1 MFLYYVLFRKGMTLS
16 KNNLIIYKELF
27 KLTSSISW
35 PLISC
40 LFPTNRSC
48 TTKIFLGKDVLKTSS
63 LQHVFAFHNV
73 FKTSSCFLQDI
84 IIRPLLEDILKK
96 HLVNTWNRLW
106 RTSSKHVSKTPL
118 RCVDNFHWK
127 IVTLQT
133 SSRHLGKQE
142 MFAGCSVSIVKLFFL
157 FFYSFSSLGIF
168 IYFGESQR
176 CSKCFE
182 KFSGEI

>member
-1 MFLYYVLFRKGMTLS
+1 MLLYYVLFRKVMTLS
-16 KNNLIIYKELF
+16 KNKLIIYKELF

-63 LQHVFAFHNV
+63 LQQFFAFHNV

-106 RTSSKHVSKTPL
+106 RTSSKHVSKTSL
-118 RCVDNFHWK
+118 RCVGSWK
-127 IVTLQT
+127 IVTLKT

-142 MFAGCSVSIVKLFFL
+142 MFAGCSVSIVKLYFL
-157 FFYSFSSLGIF
+157 FFYSFSSL
-168 IYFGESQR
+168 
-176 CSKCFE
+176 
-182 KFSGEI
+182 

>member
-1 MFLYYVLFRKGMTLS
+1 MLLYYVLFRKVMTLS
-16 KNNLIIYKELF
+16 KNKLIIYKELF

-63 LQHVFAFHNV
+63 LQHFFAFHNV

-106 RTSSKHVSKTPL
+106 RTSSKHVSKTSL
-118 RCVDNFHWK
+118 RCVGSWK
-127 IVTLQT
+127 IVTLKT

-142 MFAGCSVSIVKLFFL
+142 MFAGCSVSIVKLYFL
-157 FFYSFSSLGIF
+157 FFYSFSSL
-168 IYFGESQR
+168 
-176 CSKCFE
+176 
-182 KFSGEI
+182 

>member
-1 MFLYYVLFRKGMTLS
+1 MLLYYVLFRKVVTLA

-63 LQHVFAFHNV
+63 LQHFFAFHNV

-106 RTSSKHVSKTPL
+106 RTSSKHVSKTSL
-118 RCVDNFHWK
+118 RCVGSWK
-127 IVTLQT
+127 IVTLKT

-142 MFAGCSVSIVKLFFL
+142 MFAGCSVSIVKLYFL
-157 FFYSFSSLGIF
+157 FFYSFSSL
-168 IYFGESQR
+168 
-176 CSKCFE
+176 
-182 KFSGEI
+182 

>member
-1 MFLYYVLFRKGMTLS
+1 MLLYYVLFRKVMTLS

-63 LQHVFAFHNV
+63 LQHFFAFHNV

-84 IIRPLLEDILKK
+84 ITRPLLEDILKK

-106 RTSSKHVSKTPL
+106 RTSSKHVSKTSL
-118 RCVDNFHWK
+118 RCVGSWK
-127 IVTLQT
+127 IVTLKT

-142 MFAGCSVSIVKLFFL
+142 MFARCSVSIVKLYFL
-157 FFYSFSSLGIF
+157 FFYSFSSL
-168 IYFGESQR
+168 
-176 CSKCFE
+176 
-182 KFSGEI
+182 

>member
-1 MFLYYVLFRKGMTLS
+1 MLLYYVLFRKVMTLS

-106 RTSSKHVSKTPL
+106 RTSSKHVSKTSL
-118 RCVDNFHWK
+118 RCVGSWK
-127 IVTLQT
+127 IVTLKT

-142 MFAGCSVSIVKLFFL
+142 MFAGCSVSIVKLYFL
-157 FFYSFSSLGIF
+157 FFYSFSSL
-168 IYFGESQR
+168 
-176 CSKCFE
+176 
-182 KFSGEI
+182 

>member
-1 MFLYYVLFRKGMTLS
+1 MLLYYVLFRKVMTLS
-16 KNNLIIYKELF
+16 KNKLIIYKELF

-63 LQHVFAFHNV
+63 LQHFFAFHNV

-106 RTSSKHVSKTPL
+106 RTSSKHVSKTSL
-118 RCVDNFHWK
+118 RCVGSWK
-127 IVTLQT
+127 IVKLKT

-142 MFAGCSVSIVKLFFL
+142 MFAGCSVSIVKLYFL
-157 FFYSFSSLGIF
+157 FFYSFSSL
-168 IYFGESQR
+168 
-176 CSKCFE
+176 
-182 KFSGEI
+182 

>member
-1 MFLYYVLFRKGMTLS
+1 MLLYYVLFRKVMTLS
-16 KNNLIIYKELF
+16 KNKLIIYKELF

-63 LQHVFAFHNV
+63 LQHFFAFHNV

-96 HLVNTWNRLW
+96 HLVNSWNRLW
-106 RTSSKHVSKTPL
+106 RTSSNHVSKTSL
-118 RCVDNFHWK
+118 RCVGSWK
-127 IVTLQT
+127 IVTLKT

-142 MFAGCSVSIVKLFFL
+142 MFAGCSVSIVKLYFL
-157 FFYSFSSLGIF
+157 FFYSFSSL
-168 IYFGESQR
+168 
-176 CSKCFE
+176 
-182 KFSGEI
+182 

>member
-1 MFLYYVLFRKGMTLS
+1 MLLYYVLFRKVMTLS

-63 LQHVFAFHNV
+63 LQHFFAFHNV

-106 RTSSKHVSKTPL
+106 RTSSKHVSKTSL
-118 RCVDNFHWK
+118 RCVGSWK
-127 IVTLQT
+127 IVTLKT

-142 MFAGCSVSIVKLFFL
+142 MFAGCSVSIVKLYFL
-157 FFYSFSSLGIF
+157 FFYSFSSL
-168 IYFGESQR
+168 
-176 CSKCFE
+176 
-182 KFSGEI
+182 

>member
-1 MFLYYVLFRKGMTLS
+1 MLLYYVLFRKVMTLS
-16 KNNLIIYKELF
+16 KNKLIIYKELF

-40 LFPTNRSC
+40 LFPTNRSR

-63 LQHVFAFHNV
+63 LQHFFAFHNV

-106 RTSSKHVSKTPL
+106 RTSSKHVSKTSL
-118 RCVDNFHWK
+118 RCVGSWK
-127 IVTLQT
+127 IVTLKT

-142 MFAGCSVSIVKLFFL
+142 MFAGCSVSIVKLYFL
-157 FFYSFSSLGIF
+157 FFYSFSSL
-168 IYFGESQR
+168 
-176 CSKCFE
+176 
-182 KFSGEI
+182 

>member
-1 MFLYYVLFRKGMTLS
+1 MLLYYVLFRKVVTLS

-63 LQHVFAFHNV
+63 LQHFFAFHNV

-96 HLVNTWNRLW
+96 HLVNTWHRLW
-106 RTSSKHVSKTPL
+106 RTSSKHVSKTSL
-118 RCVDNFHWK
+118 RCVGSWK
-127 IVTLQT
+127 IVTLKT

-142 MFAGCSVSIVKLFFL
+142 MFAGCSVSIVKLYFL
-157 FFYSFSSLGIF
+157 FFYSFSSL
-168 IYFGESQR
+168 
-176 CSKCFE
+176 
-182 KFSGEI
+182 

>member
-1 MFLYYVLFRKGMTLS
+1 MLLYYVLFRKVVTLS

-63 LQHVFAFHNV
+63 LQHFFAFHNV

-106 RTSSKHVSKTPL
+106 RTSSKHVSKTSL
-118 RCVDNFHWK
+118 RCVGSWK
-127 IVTLQT
+127 IVTLKT

-142 MFAGCSVSIVKLFFL
+142 MFAGCSVSIVKLYFL
-157 FFYSFSSLGIF
+157 FFYSFSSL
-168 IYFGESQR
+168 
-176 CSKCFE
+176 
-182 KFSGEI
+182 